1 MNNKHCPN
9 TVRVVLIIRL
19 FKTTLL
25 LIPAL
30 LMAMQPSAYAETAP
44 SVSAA
49 SCVVMYE
56 DGRTVYEKDPDA
68 RSLIASTT
76 KLMTALVC
84 LENARLDDRVTIP
97 PACCQVEGSSMYL
110 KAGESYTVREL
121 LLGLLLASG
130 NDAALAL
137 AQHVSGSEQDFVRLM
152 NARAEALDLR
162 QTHYA
167 NPHGLDAPG
176 HYSTA
181 RDLARLMLACMENE
195 SFRPLVSTQSAV
207 LGGTAF
213 LNHNKLL
220 RSCPGCIGGKTGY
233 TEAAGR
239 CLVSCCERGGMR
251 FVCVTL
257 SDPDDWRDHRT
268 LYDWAFASY
277 RLFDPSREL
286 RLDVPLVSG
295 DRSTVP
301 VEPEAAE
308 KLLLPAGEAVRLEAE
323 LPRFVFAPVTKG
335 ERAGTLRV
343 IVGQRT
349 VGEYGLVYGQSAP
362 MAISF

>member
-30 LMAMQPSAYAETAP
+30 LTVMQPPACAETAP
-44 SVSAA
+44 TVSAA

-97 PACCQVEGSSMYL
+97 PACCQIEGSSMYL

-137 AQHVSGSEQDFVRLM
+137 AQHVSGSAESFVRLM
-152 NARAEALDLR
+152 NEKAEGLSLNQLQMAGRREAEKEFSKSYKLFHPLTFLTTAAASAQIFSISSNFPPLIR
-162 QTHYA
+162 SFFTIQVPPQQTMRS
-167 NPHGLDAPG
+167 DFR
-176 HYSTA
+176 YS
-181 RDLARLMLACMENE
+181 
-195 SFRPLVSTQSAV
+195 STLAV
-207 LGGTAF
+207 LTPPVGM
-213 LNHNKLL
+213 
-220 RSCPGCIGGKTGY
+220 KTMW
-233 TEAAGR
+233 
-239 CLVSCCERGGMR
+239 L
-251 FVCVTL
+251 
-257 SDPDDWRDHRT
+257 
-268 LYDWAFASY
+268 
-277 RLFDPSREL
+277 
-286 RLDVPLVSG
+286 
-295 DRSTVP
+295 
-301 VEPEAAE
+301 
-308 KLLLPAGEAVRLEAE
+308 
-323 LPRFVFAPVTKG
+323 
-335 ERAGTLRV
+335 
-343 IVGQRT
+343 
-349 VGEYGLVYGQSAP
+349 
-362 MAISF
+362 

>member
-1 MNNKHCPN
+1 M
-9 TVRVVLIIRL
+9 VRVVLIIRL
-19 FKTTLL
+19 FKILL
-25 LIPAL
+25 LSIAL
-30 LMAMQPSAYAETAP
+30 LLMNVRSTACAESMPT
-44 SVSAA
+44 VSAC
-49 SCVVMYE
+49 SCVVMFE
-56 DGRTVYEKDPDA
+56 DGQTVYEKNADT

-84 LENARLDDRVTIP
+84 LENARLDDRVMIP

-195 SFRPLVSTQSAV
+195 SFRPLVSTQSACRR
-207 LGGTAF
+207 A
-213 LNHNKLL
+213 
-220 RSCPGCIGGKTGY
+220 RSSSPDSGPPPRY
-233 TEAAGR
+233 
-239 CLVSCCERGGMR
+239 SR
-251 FVCVTL
+251 F
-257 SDPDDWRDHRT
+257 
-268 LYDWAFASY
+268 
-277 RLFDPSREL
+277 
-286 RLDVPLVSG
+286 
-295 DRSTVP
+295 
-301 VEPEAAE
+301 
-308 KLLLPAGEAVRLEAE
+308 
-323 LPRFVFAPVTKG
+323 
-335 ERAGTLRV
+335 
-343 IVGQRT
+343 
-349 VGEYGLVYGQSAP
+349 
-362 MAISF
+362 

>member
-19 FKTTLL
+19 FKILL
-25 LIPAL
+25 LSIAL
-30 LMAMQPSAYAETAP
+30 LLMNVRSTACAESMPT
-44 SVSAA
+44 VSAC
-49 SCVVMYE
+49 SCVVMFE
-56 DGRTVYEKDPDA
+56 DGQTVYEKNADT

-84 LENARLDDRVTIP
+84 LENARLDETVTIR

-137 AQHVSGSEQDFVRLM
+137 AEHVAGSEQAFVRLM
-152 NARAEALDLR
+152 NQKAQSLGLG
-162 QTHYA
+162 QTHFA
-167 NPHGLDAPG
+167 NPHGLDAAE

-181 RDLARLMLACMENE
+181 RDLAGLMLACMEND
-195 SFRPLVSTQSAV
+195 SFRTLVSTKSAV

-220 RSCPGCIGGKTGY
+220 RTCPGCIGGKTGF
-233 TEAAGR
+233 TSAAGR

-268 LYDWAFASY
+268 LYDWAFDSY
-277 RLFDPSREL
+277 RVFDPVREL
-286 RLDVPLVSG
+286 KLDVPLVSG
-295 DRSTVP
+295 DRKTVP
-301 VEPEAAE
+301 VETESVQR
-308 KLLLPAGEAVRLEAE
+308 LLLPARETVTLEAE
-323 LPRFVFAPVTKG
+323 LPRFVFAPVSRG
-335 ERAGTLRV
+335 EQAGTLRV
-343 IVGQRT
+343 RVEGHT
-349 VGEYGLVYGQSAP
+349 VGEYRLIYARSADP
-362 MAISF
+362 AISF

>member
-1 MNNKHCPN
+1 M
-9 TVRVVLIIRL
+9 RVVLIIRL

-30 LMAMQPSAYAETAP
+30 LMAMQPPAYAETAP
-44 SVSAA
+44 TVSAA

-56 DGRTVYEKDPDA
+56 DGGTVYEKNADT

-97 PACCQVEGSSMYL
+97 SACCQVEGSSMYL
-110 KAGESYTVREL
+110 KARESYTVREL

-152 NARAEALDLR
+152 NQKAEALGLR
-162 QTHYA
+162 QTHFA

-181 RDLARLMLACMENE
+181 RDLARLMLVCMENE
-195 SFRPLVSTQSAV
+195 SFRTLVSTKSAV

-233 TEAAGR
+233 TAAAGR

-277 RLFDPSREL
+277 RVVDPASEL

-308 KLLLPAGEAVRLEAE
+308 RLFLPAGETVRLEAE

-343 IVGQRT
+343 IVGRRT
-349 VGEYGLVYGQSAP
+349 VGEYSLVYGQSAP